1 MINYKIEIEEAR
13 IIMTKKNQMYFAA
26 NPDAKHDEHLVDYHI
41 DDIDLKFTT
50 DAGVFSKLRIDYGSG
65 VLIKTMKDLTFPKA
79 GILDVGT
86 GYGPMG
92 LFAAKF
98 WPDQEVDMVDVN
110 ERALDLARR
119 NAKFNQINNVN
130 IYQSD
135 IYEQVD
141 KKYGL
146 VITNPPIRAGKKVVD
161 QILSE
166 AKEHL
171 VENGILLVVI
181 QKKQGAPSAKAKMED
196 VFGNAE
202 VVKKDKGYY
211 ILRSEKI

>member
-1 MINYKIEIEEAR
+1 
-13 IIMTKKNQMYFAA
+13 MTKKNQMYFAT

-98 WPDQEVDMVDVN
+98 WPEQEVDMVDVN

-181 QKKQGAPSAKAKMED
+181 QKKQGASSAKKLMTK
-196 VFGNAE
+196 VYGNCE
-202 VVKKDKGYY
+202 
-211 ILRSEKI
+211 ILHFNEQK

>member
-1 MINYKIEIEEAR
+1 
-13 IIMTKKNQMYFAA
+13 
-26 NPDAKHDEHLVDYHI
+26 
-41 DDIDLKFTT
+41 
-50 DAGVFSKLRIDYGSG
+50 
-65 VLIKTMKDLTFPKA
+65 
-79 GILDVGT
+79 
-86 GYGPMG
+86 MG

-98 WPDQEVDMVDVN
+98 WPEQEVDMVDVN

-181 QKKQGAPSAKAKMED
+181 QKQGAPSAKKLMTK
-196 VFGNAE
+196 VYGNCEILAR
-202 VVKKDKGYY
+202 DKGYY
-211 ILRSEKI
+211 ILMSENN